1 MAGDYTRFRY
11 NPLKDTSGVQM
22 QQGRVLLDQ
31 DWNEYVQLQDRRWR
45 AETMDIIGR
54 AVVPIDTPTAF
65 ELFIGGTSFTIG
77 IGRMYVDGLLA
88 ENHGIDPADPSKRL
102 YDPILGELIGTAP
115 IPYEQ
120 QPYYPVFPPFP
131 ADGKPHMV
139 YLDVW
144 ERELTYLED
153 PGLVDQAV
161 AVDTGT
167 RVQTVWQVKVLPDT
181 PGVAC
186 STPPGT
192 VAAIAPS
199 AGRLSTSAAGVP
211 SSTDPCI
218 VPPNGGYRGSGNRCY
233 RIEVHNGGP
242 MGTAQ
247 FKWSRDNASVA
258 SAVTGIN
265 ATFDTLTV
273 VLTRRDSVLRFQPDD
288 WVEVTDDHRYFQGL
302 PGEMRQ
308 VASVDDVNLTIKLK
322 TALPAGEFDATKP
335 DRHTRV
341 IRWDQRGIVRDP
353 LGNKIVDVDANGGL
367 IPVPAAGTTIVL
379 EDGIQVTF
387 SIDGAM
393 LVPNFKA
400 LDYWIFDARVIDA
413 SVEIL
418 TQAPPRGIL
427 HHYAWLGFVTLPGGP
442 ASSCRVFWP
451 PDFGE
456 SCDCSV
462 CVSADS
468 HNSGTLT
475 IQSAISQ
482 VEGKG
487 GGKVCLGPGLYN
499 IADTIKISAAAAI
512 EISGHGLPSL
522 VAGLGFSSQKP
533 MFVIDTSVNITFED
547 VAFLGPAASNTQP
560 AIPGVVISN
569 SSFVTIK
576 RCLFISAAA
585 AAAAGGAVPPIVG
598 APVGPPAATLSPAI
612 ALTGLVWGAQI
623 YDNFFN
629 NVQIA
634 IGPSPVNLA
643 TAPFLAFS
651 SIHNNKMACT
661 DAGMAFADLQNAASF
676 LEVSFA
682 DNAVSGTVGFLFR
695 GLGLGVSI
703 ERNSFVVSAPPPTI
717 GPPLPSEAIACNASE
732 LRISNNRI
740 GGDPQNPGQDGI
752 VLAGTG
758 VLGVQVAGNQISGL
772 TGSGIV
778 VKARTILMEA
788 IFSQNQLGTLG
799 GDGIFLEPISFAL
812 DLDISGN
819 TIANVGLASIAS
831 AIPVLAGILLLSTSN
846 INVKITE
853 NVIENVGPGA
863 QMGARVGIWVT
874 LCADVRIGGNR
885 VVDVGPPTAVTFGT
899 GIAVIAVVGRLDI
912 IDNEVRRASIPPL
925 NSDPSAW
932 SALLIDLVF
941 GDANIRGNLLESFG
955 SSPTA
960 FVIIVIRSCLFC
972 DNQCFL
978 DNTVLSPAN
987 LVVQLGLPA
996 RLGSGAMIVSSNF
1009 VQGPARS
1016 KIGGSGPVMSLNPA
1030 EPAKTI
1036 TVLGNIASGGGI
1048 TVGGAALATPW
1059 DTLNLTV

>member
-45 AETMDIIGR
+45 AETMDTIGR

-65 ELFIGGTSFTIG
+65 ELFIGGTSFSIG

-88 ENHGIDPADPSKRL
+88 ENHGVDPADPTKRL
-102 YDPILGELIGTAP
+102 YDPVLGELIGTAP
-115 IPYEQ
+115 VPYEQ
-120 QPYYPVFPPFP
+120 QPYYPVFPAFP
-131 ADGKPHMV
+131 ADGKPHLV

-153 PGLVDQAV
+153 PGLIDQAL

-167 RVQTVWQVKVLPDT
+167 RVQTVWQVKVLPDE
-181 PGVAC
+181 PGVDC
-186 STPPGT
+186 STLPWT
-192 VAAIAPS
+192 VAALAPS
-199 AGRLSTSAAGVP
+199 AGRLTTAAAGVP

-242 MGTAQ
+242 IGTAQ

-265 ATFDTLTV
+265 ATLDTLTV

-288 WVEVTDDHRYFQGL
+288 WVEVTDDRRYLQGL

-308 VASVDDVNLTIKLK
+308 VASVDDVNLTIRLK
-322 TALPAGEFDATKP
+322 IALPPGEFDATKL

-341 IRWDQRGIVRDP
+341 IRWDQHGIVRDP
-353 LGNKIVDVDANGGL
+353 LGNKIADVDANGGL

-379 EDGIQVTF
+379 EDGIQITL

-393 LVPNFKA
+393 AVPNFNA
-400 LDYWIFDARVIDA
+400 LDYWMFAARVIDA

-427 HHYAWLGFVTLPGGP
+427 HHYGWLGFVTLPGGP
-442 ASSCRVFWP
+442 ATSCRVFWP

-462 CVSADS
+462 CVSAKS
-468 HNSGTLT
+468 HNNGTLT
-475 IQSAISQ
+475 IQSAISR

-499 IADTIKISAAAAI
+499 ITDTITIAGTAAL

-522 VAGLGFSSQKP
+522 VAGAGFSSQKP

-547 VAFLGPAASNTQP
+547 VAFLGPAAAATQP

-576 RCLFISAAA
+576 RCLFTSS
-585 AAAAGGAVPPIVG
+585 AAAAGGVP
-598 APVGPPAATLSPAI
+598 APTFSPAI
-612 ALTGLVWGAQI
+612 ALTGLVWGALI
-623 YDNFFN
+623 HDNFFN

-634 IGPSPVNLA
+634 MSPSPVKQA
-643 TAPFLAFS
+643 TTPFLAYS
-651 SIHNNKMACT
+651 SIQNNKMTCT
-661 DAGMAFADLQNAASF
+661 QAGVDFTDLQNVASF

-682 DNAVSGTVGFLFR
+682 DNAVSSMAGFLFR
-695 GLGLGVSI
+695 GSGLGVSI
-703 ERNSFVVSAPPPTI
+703 ERNSFVVNGAGANAPLI
-717 GPPLPSEAIACNASE
+717 LPSEGIACNASDS
-732 LRISNNRI
+732 RISNNRI
-740 GGDPQNPGQDGI
+740 SADPQNPGQDGI
-752 VLAGTG
+752 VLAGEG
-758 VLGVQVAGNQISGL
+758 IVGVQVTANQISGL

-778 VKARTILMEA
+778 VKTGTILMEA
-788 IFSQNQLGTLG
+788 IFSQNQMGGLG
-799 GDGIFLEPISFAL
+799 GAGILSETKSFAL

-819 TIANVGLASIAS
+819 TIAGAGLSPAAN
-831 AIPVLAGILLLSTSN
+831 AIHAGIQLRATSN
-846 INVKITE
+846 LNVKISE
-853 NVIENVGPGA
+853 NMIELIGPGG
-863 QMGARVGIWVT
+863 QKVPIGIEIFVCVD
-874 LCADVRIGGNR
+874 LRIAGNR
-885 VVDVGPPTAVTFGT
+885 VVDVGPSTPIPGGL
-899 GIAVIAVVGRLDI
+899 GIVVSEIVGRVDI
-912 IDNEVRRASIPPL
+912 VDNEVRRASIPP
-925 NSDPSAW
+925 SKGDSSQW
-932 SALLIDLVF
+932 YALGIGVVF
-941 GDANIRGNLLESFG
+941 GDANIRGNRFESFG
-955 SSPTA
+955 STQTVLVLIA
-960 FVIIVIRSCLFC
+960 TRSCLFS

-978 DNTVLSPAN
+978 DNVPNSPLPTIA
-987 LVVQLGLPA
+987 VQLGFDKRDISA
-996 RLGSGAMIVSSNF
+996 GAIIASGNY
-1009 VQGPARS
+1009 VQAPGRKQIDS
-1016 KIGGSGPVMSLNPA
+1016 VMSLHPRSA
-1030 EPAKTI
+1030 TTL
-1036 TVLGNIASGGGI
+1036 TVLGNITSGGGI
-1048 TVGGAALATPW
+1048 TVGGSALGTPW
-1059 DTLNLTV
+1059 NQMNVIV